1 MLQKKKKKEGTNYS
15 NLFGDFFASIE
26 LKLEKIGS
34 DFSTFNQ
41 SPFLPSVATETLG
54 NIFNT

>member
-1 MLQKKKKKEGTNYS
+1 MLLWGYEKEGTNYS

-34 DFSTFNQ
+34 DFSTKRKLKKNRL
-41 SPFLPSVATETLG
+41 SSLV
-54 NIFNT
+54 

>member
-1 MLQKKKKKEGTNYS
+1 MLLWGYEKEGTNYS
-15 NLFGDFFASIE
+15 NLFGDCFASIE
-26 LKLEKIGS
+26 LKLEKIGP

-41 SPFLPSVATETLG
+41 SPFLPSLATETPG